1 MNKTTKT
8 SSPRASL
15 IKRRMLALHALIIAS
30 TKMYFR
36 NTTGVFFSLF
46 IPVILV
52 FVFGFL
58 FQSNDFK
65 SKITLTNYS
74 NTEISKK
81 FVESLKEVEAL
92 EVKEV
97 SEGEAADLLGRG
109 QADLQVIIPNTFG
122 EPDPATRNLMPAA
135 VRTYYNEG
143 NPQAGQTTS
152 LILAQI
158 VAGYNAQVTKS
169 PVVLSVKSEGVKT
182 NNLSQIDFFLP
193 GVIAMSIMQLGIFA
207 VAFAFVAYKT
217 TGQLR
222 RIQATPTRPMY
233 FVVAQG
239 ASRLMVSV
247 MQVLLLLALGMW
259 IFDAHLIGSLW
270 SFLLV
275 AALGSIVFLGIG
287 FAVAGWARDENQATP
302 VAQLIQ
308 FPMLF
313 LSGVFFP
320 REGLPQWLESIT
332 NILPLTFLVDALR
345 KIATEGASLLSVR
358 SELLGLVIWGIVIYI
373 IAALVFRWE

>member
-1 MNKTTKT
+1 MSKAKKTDT
-8 SSPRASL
+8 SL
-15 IKRRMLALHALIIAS
+15 LKRRLYALHALTIAS
-30 TKMYFR
+30 MKMYFR
-36 NTTGVFFSLF
+36 NKTGVFFTLF
-46 IPVILV
+46 IPVILI

-65 SKITLTNYS
+65 TDIAITNYS
-74 NTEISKK
+74 RTELSQK
-81 FVESLKEVEAL
+81 FVQSLKEVKAFT
-92 EVKEV
+92 VKEV

-109 QADLQVIIPNTFG
+109 QIDLQVIVPDTFG
-122 EPDPATRNLMPAA
+122 QPDPATRSLKPATIQ
-135 VRTYYNEG
+135 TYYNEG
-143 NPQAGQTTS
+143 NPQVGQTTN
-152 LILAQI
+152 LILSQI
-158 VAGYNAQVTKS
+158 VAGFNAQVTQA
-169 PVVLSVKSEGVKT
+169 PVVLSVESKGVKT

-239 ASRLMVSV
+239 TSRLIISV
-247 MQVLLLLALGMW
+247 VQVLLLLALGMW
-259 IFDAHLIGSLW
+259 IFDAHMIGSLL
-270 SFLLV
+270 SFLFV
-275 AALGSIVFLGIG
+275 AALGSAVFLGIG
-287 FAVAGWARDENQATP
+287 FAIAGWARDENQATP

-332 NILPLTFLVDALR
+332 RLLPLTFLVDALR
-345 KIATEGASLLSVR
+345 KIATEGASLWALH
-358 SELLGLVIWGIVIYI
+358 SELLGLLVWGVIIYI
-373 IAALVFRWE
+373 IATLVFRWE

>member
-1 MNKTTKT
+1 MSKSENRQE
-8 SSPRASL
+8 SRASL
-15 IKRRMLALHALIIAS
+15 IKRRLLALHALTIAS
-30 TKMYFR
+30 MKMYFR
-36 NTTGVFFSLF
+36 NITGVFFTLF
-46 IPVILV
+46 IPVILI

-65 SKITLTNYS
+65 TDIVITNYS
-74 NTEISKK
+74 DTELSQQ
-81 FVESLKEVEAL
+81 FVDSLKEVDAFVIIEAP
-92 EVKEV
+92 E
-97 SEGEAADLLGRG
+97 SEAADKLGRG
-109 QADLQVIIPNTFG
+109 QADLQVIIPKSFG
-122 EPDPATRNLMPAA
+122 LPDPTTRSLTPTA
-135 VRTYYNEG
+135 VQTYYNEA
-143 NPQAGQTTS
+143 NPQAGQTTN
-152 LILAQI
+152 LILSQI
-158 VAGYNAQVTKS
+158 VAGVNSQVTQA
-169 PVVLSVKSEGVKT
+169 PTVLSVKSEGVKT
-182 NNLSQIDFFLP
+182 NNLTQIDFFLP

-239 ASRLMVSV
+239 ASKLVISV
-247 MQVLLLLALGMW
+247 VQVLLLLALGVW
-259 IFDAHLIGSLW
+259 LFDANIIGSLL
-270 SFLLV
+270 SFLFV
-275 AALGSIVFLGIG
+275 AAVGSAVFLGIG
-287 FAVAGWARDENQATP
+287 FAIAGWARDENQATP

-332 NILPLTFLVDALR
+332 NLLPLTFLVDALR
-345 KIATEGASLLSVR
+345 KIATEGATLFSLHT
-358 SELLGLVIWGIVIYI
+358 ELLGLLVWGVVVYI

>member
-1 MNKTTKT
+1 MSKAKKPDT
-8 SSPRASL
+8 AL
-15 IKRRMLALHALIIAS
+15 LKRRIYALHALTVAS
-30 TKMYFR
+30 MKMYFR
-36 NTTGVFFSLF
+36 NKTGVFFTLF
-46 IPVILV
+46 IPVILI

-65 SKITLTNYS
+65 TDIAITNYS
-74 NTEISKK
+74 QTELSQK
-81 FVESLKEVEAL
+81 FVQSLKEVKAFT
-92 EVKEV
+92 VKEV

-109 QADLQVIIPNTFG
+109 QIDLQVIVPDTFG
-122 EPDPATRNLMPAA
+122 QPDPATRSLKPATIQ
-135 VRTYYNEG
+135 TYYNEG
-143 NPQAGQTTS
+143 NPQVGQTTN
-152 LILAQI
+152 LILSQI
-158 VAGYNAQVTKS
+158 VAGFNAQATQA
-169 PVVLSVKSEGVKT
+169 PVVLSVESKGVKT

-239 ASRLMVSV
+239 TSRLIISV
-247 MQVLLLLALGMW
+247 VQVLLLLALGMW
-259 IFDAHLIGSLW
+259 IFDAHMIGSLL
-270 SFLLV
+270 SFLFV
-275 AALGSIVFLGIG
+275 AALGSAVFLGIG
-287 FAVAGWARDENQATP
+287 FAIAGWARDENQATP

-332 NILPLTFLVDALR
+332 RLLPLTFLVDALR
-345 KIATEGASLLSVR
+345 KIATEGASLWALH
-358 SELLGLVIWGIVIYI
+358 SELLGLLVWGVIIYI
-373 IAALVFRWE
+373 IATLVFRWE

>member
-1 MNKTTKT
+1 MSSNSKHPESWT
-8 SSPRASL
+8 SL
-15 IKRRMLALHALIIAS
+15 VRRRLFAFHALTIAS
-30 TKMYFR
+30 MKMYFR
-36 NTTGVFFSLF
+36 NITGVFFTLF
-46 IPVILV
+46 IPVILI

-58 FQSNDFK
+58 FQSNDFTT
-65 SKITLTNYS
+65 KIIVTNYS
-74 NTEISKK
+74 ESELSRQ
-81 FVESLKEVEAL
+81 FVQSLKEVKAFEVREAP
-92 EVKEV
+92 E
-97 SEGEAADLLGRG
+97 SEAADNLGRG
-109 QADLQVIIPNTFG
+109 QVDLQVIIPKSFG
-122 EPDPATRNLMPAA
+122 VADPATHSLVPTA
-135 VRTYYNEG
+135 VQTYYNES
-143 NPQAGQTTS
+143 NPQAGQTTN
-152 LILAQI
+152 LILSQI
-158 VAGYNAQVTKS
+158 VAGINDKVTQA
-169 PVVLSVKSEGVKT
+169 PTILGVKSVGVKT

-239 ASRLMVSV
+239 VSRLAISV
-247 MQVLLLLALGMW
+247 VQVLLLLALGVW
-259 IFDAHLIGSLW
+259 IFDAHIIGSLV

-275 AALGSIVFLGIG
+275 AALGSAVFLGIG
-287 FAVAGWARDENQATP
+287 FAIAGWARDENQATP

-320 REGLPQWLESIT
+320 REGLPQWLERIT
-332 NILPLTFLVDALR
+332 NLLPLTFLVDALR
-345 KIATEGASLLSVR
+345 KIATEGATLFSLH
-358 SELLGLVIWGIVIYI
+358 SELLGLFVWGIVVYI

>member
-1 MNKTTKT
+1 MSKAKKPDT
-8 SSPRASL
+8 SL
-15 IKRRMLALHALIIAS
+15 LKRRIYALNALTVAS
-30 TKMYFR
+30 MKMYFR
-36 NTTGVFFSLF
+36 NKTGVFFTLF
-46 IPVILV
+46 IPVILI

-65 SKITLTNYS
+65 TDIAITNYS
-74 NTEISKK
+74 QTELSQK
-81 FVESLKEVEAL
+81 FVQSLKEVKAFT
-92 EVKEV
+92 VREV

-109 QADLQVIIPNTFG
+109 QIDLQVIVPDTFG
-122 EPDPATRNLMPAA
+122 QPDPATRNLKPATIQ
-135 VRTYYNEG
+135 TYYNEG
-143 NPQAGQTTS
+143 NPQVGQTTN
-152 LILAQI
+152 LILSQI
-158 VAGYNAQVTKS
+158 VAGFNAQVTQA
-169 PVVLSVKSEGVKT
+169 PVVLSVESKGVKT

-239 ASRLMVSV
+239 ASRLIISV
-247 MQVLLLLALGMW
+247 VQVLLLLALGMW
-259 IFDAHLIGSLW
+259 IFDAHMIGSLL
-270 SFLLV
+270 SFLFV
-275 AALGSIVFLGIG
+275 AALGSAVFLGIG
-287 FAVAGWARDENQATP
+287 FAIAGWARDENQATP

-332 NILPLTFLVDALR
+332 RLLPLTFLVDALR
-345 KIATEGASLLSVR
+345 KIATEGASLWALH
-358 SELLGLVIWGIVIYI
+358 SELLGLLVWGVIIYI
-373 IAALVFRWE
+373 IATLVFRWE

>member
-1 MNKTTKT
+1 MSQPEK
-8 SSPRASL
+8 PRNSRLAL
-15 IKRRMLALHALIIAS
+15 IKRRLYAFHALTVAS
-30 TKMYFR
+30 MKMYFR
-36 NTTGVFFSLF
+36 NITGVFFTLF
-46 IPVILV
+46 IPVILI

-58 FQSNDFK
+58 FQSNDFTT
-65 SKITLTNYS
+65 KIAITNYS
-74 NTEISKK
+74 DTELSRQ
-81 FVESLKEVEAL
+81 FVQSLKDVEAF
-92 EVKEV
+92 EVVEV
-97 SEGEAADLLGRG
+97 AESEAADQLGRG
-109 QADLQVIIPNTFG
+109 QADLQVIVPKTFG
-122 EPDPATRNLMPAA
+122 VPDPATRSLVPAA
-135 VRTYYNEG
+135 VQTYYNEG
-143 NPQAGQTTS
+143 NPQAGQTTN
-152 LILAQI
+152 LIVSQI
-158 VAGYNAQVTKS
+158 VAGYNTQVTQA
-169 PVVLSVKSEGVKT
+169 PIILSVKSEGVST

-239 ASRLMVSV
+239 VSRLVISV
-247 MQVLLLLALGMW
+247 IQVLLLLALGVW
-259 IFDAHLIGSLW
+259 IFNANIIGSLF

-275 AALGSIVFLGIG
+275 AALGSAVFLGIG

-332 NILPLTFLVDALR
+332 NLLPLTFLVDALR
-345 KIATEGASLLSVR
+345 KIATEGVSLLSLQT
-358 SELLGLVIWGIVIYI
+358 ELLGLFVWGIIVYI

>member
-1 MNKTTKT
+1 MSKAKKPDT
-8 SSPRASL
+8 SL
-15 IKRRMLALHALIIAS
+15 LKRRIYALNALTVAS
-30 TKMYFR
+30 MKMYFR
-36 NTTGVFFSLF
+36 NKTGVFFTLF
-46 IPVILV
+46 IPVILI

-65 SKITLTNYS
+65 TDIAITNYS
-74 NTEISKK
+74 QTELSQK
-81 FVESLKEVEAL
+81 FVQSLKEVKAFT
-92 EVKEV
+92 VREV

-109 QADLQVIIPNTFG
+109 QIDLQVIVPDTFG
-122 EPDPATRNLMPAA
+122 QPDPATRSLKPATIQ
-135 VRTYYNEG
+135 TYYNEG
-143 NPQAGQTTS
+143 NPQVGQTTN
-152 LILAQI
+152 LILSQI
-158 VAGYNAQVTKS
+158 VAGFNAQVTQA
-169 PVVLSVKSEGVKT
+169 PVVLSVESKGVKT

-239 ASRLMVSV
+239 TSRLIISV
-247 MQVLLLLALGMW
+247 VQVLLLLALGMW
-259 IFDAHLIGSLW
+259 IFDAHMIGSLL
-270 SFLLV
+270 SFLFV
-275 AALGSIVFLGIG
+275 AALGSAVFLGIG
-287 FAVAGWARDENQATP
+287 FAIAGWARDENQATP

-332 NILPLTFLVDALR
+332 RLLPLTFLVDALR
-345 KIATEGASLLSVR
+345 KIATEGASLWALH
-358 SELLGLVIWGIVIYI
+358 SELLGLLVWGVIIYI
-373 IAALVFRWE
+373 IATLVFRWE

>member
-1 MNKTTKT
+1 MSKSANRQE
-8 SSPRASL
+8 SRASL
-15 IKRRMLALHALIIAS
+15 VKRRLFALHALTVAS
-30 TKMYFR
+30 MKMYFR
-36 NTTGVFFSLF
+36 NITGVFFTLF
-46 IPVILV
+46 IPVILI

-65 SKITLTNYS
+65 TDIVITNYS
-74 NTEISKK
+74 DTELSRQ
-81 FVESLKEVEAL
+81 FVDSLKEVDAFVITDAPE
-92 EVKEV
+92 
-97 SEGEAADLLGRG
+97 SEAADKLGRG
-109 QADLQVIIPNTFG
+109 QADLQVIIPKSFG
-122 EPDPATRNLMPAA
+122 VPDPATRSLTPTA
-135 VRTYYNEG
+135 VQTYYNEA
-143 NPQAGQTTS
+143 NPQAGQTTN
-152 LILAQI
+152 LILSQI
-158 VAGYNAQVTKS
+158 VAGVNSQVTQA
-169 PVVLSVKSEGVKT
+169 PTVLSVKSEGVKT
-182 NNLSQIDFFLP
+182 NNLTQIDFFLP

-239 ASRLMVSV
+239 VSRLVISV
-247 MQVLLLLALGMW
+247 VQVLLLLALGVW
-259 IFDAHLIGSLW
+259 LFDANIIGSLL
-270 SFLLV
+270 SFLFV
-275 AALGSIVFLGIG
+275 AAVGSAVFLGIG
-287 FAVAGWARDENQATP
+287 FAIAGWARDENQATP

-332 NILPLTFLVDALR
+332 NLLPLTFLVDALR
-345 KIATEGASLLSVR
+345 KIATEGATLFSLHT
-358 SELLGLVIWGIVIYI
+358 ELLGLLVWGVVVYI

>member
-1 MNKTTKT
+1 MSKSANRQE
-8 SSPRASL
+8 SRVSL
-15 IKRRMLALHALIIAS
+15 VKRRLFALHALTVAS
-30 TKMYFR
+30 MKMYFR
-36 NTTGVFFSLF
+36 NITGVFFTLF
-46 IPVILV
+46 IPVILI

-65 SKITLTNYS
+65 TDIVITNYS
-74 NTEISKK
+74 DTELSRQ
-81 FVESLKEVEAL
+81 FVDSLKEVDAFVITDAPE
-92 EVKEV
+92 
-97 SEGEAADLLGRG
+97 SEAADKLGRG
-109 QADLQVIIPNTFG
+109 QADLQVIIPKSFG
-122 EPDPATRNLMPAA
+122 VPDPATRSLTPTA
-135 VRTYYNEG
+135 VQTYYNEA
-143 NPQAGQTTS
+143 NPQAGQTTN
-152 LILAQI
+152 LILSQI
-158 VAGYNAQVTKS
+158 VAGVNSQVTQA
-169 PVVLSVKSEGVKT
+169 PTVLSVKSEGVKT
-182 NNLSQIDFFLP
+182 NNLTQIDFFLP

-239 ASRLMVSV
+239 ASRLVISV
-247 MQVLLLLALGMW
+247 VQVLLLLALGVW
-259 IFDAHLIGSLW
+259 LFDANIIGSLL
-270 SFLLV
+270 SFLFV
-275 AALGSIVFLGIG
+275 AAVGSAVFLGIG
-287 FAVAGWARDENQATP
+287 FAIAGWARDENQATP

-332 NILPLTFLVDALR
+332 NLLPLTFLVDALR
-345 KIATEGASLLSVR
+345 KIATEGATLFSLHT
-358 SELLGLVIWGIVIYI
+358 ELLGLLVWGVVVYI

>member
-1 MNKTTKT
+1 MSKAKKTDT
-8 SSPRASL
+8 SL
-15 IKRRMLALHALIIAS
+15 LKRRLYALHALTVAS
-30 TKMYFR
+30 MKMYFR
-36 NTTGVFFSLF
+36 NKTGVFFTLF
-46 IPVILV
+46 IPVILI

-65 SKITLTNYS
+65 TDIAITNYS
-74 NTEISKK
+74 QTELSQK
-81 FVESLKEVEAL
+81 FVQSLKEVKAFT
-92 EVKEV
+92 VKEV

-109 QADLQVIIPNTFG
+109 QIDLQVIVPDTFG
-122 EPDPATRNLMPAA
+122 QPDPATHSLKPATIQ
-135 VRTYYNEG
+135 TYYNEG
-143 NPQAGQTTS
+143 NPQVGQTTN
-152 LILAQI
+152 LILSQI
-158 VAGYNAQVTKS
+158 VAGFNAQATQA
-169 PVVLSVKSEGVKT
+169 PVVLSVESKGVKT

-239 ASRLMVSV
+239 ASRLIISV
-247 MQVLLLLALGMW
+247 VQVLLLLALGMW
-259 IFDAHLIGSLW
+259 IFEAHMIGSLL
-270 SFLLV
+270 SFLVV
-275 AALGSIVFLGIG
+275 AALGSAVFLGIG
-287 FAVAGWARDENQATP
+287 FAIAGWARDENQATP

-332 NILPLTFLVDALR
+332 RLLPLTFLVDALR
-345 KIATEGASLLSVR
+345 KIATEGASLWALH
-358 SELLGLVIWGIVIYI
+358 SELLGLLVWGIIIYI
-373 IAALVFRWE
+373 IATLVFRWE

>member
-1 MNKTTKT
+1 MSQPEK
-8 SSPRASL
+8 PRNSRLAL
-15 IKRRMLALHALIIAS
+15 IKRRLYAFHALTVAS
-30 TKMYFR
+30 MKMYFR
-36 NTTGVFFSLF
+36 NITGVFFTLF
-46 IPVILV
+46 IPVILI

-58 FQSNDFK
+58 FQSNDFTT
-65 SKITLTNYS
+65 KIAITNYS
-74 NTEISKK
+74 DTELSRQ
-81 FVESLKEVEAL
+81 FVQSLKDVEAF
-92 EVKEV
+92 EVVEV
-97 SEGEAADLLGRG
+97 AESEAADQLGRG
-109 QADLQVIIPNTFG
+109 QADLQVIVPNTFG
-122 EPDPATRNLMPAA
+122 VPDPATRSLVPAA
-135 VRTYYNEG
+135 VQTYYNEA
-143 NPQAGQTTS
+143 NPQAGQTTN
-152 LILAQI
+152 LIVSQI
-158 VAGYNAQVTKS
+158 VAGYNTQVTQA
-169 PVVLSVKSEGVKT
+169 PVILSVKSEGVTT
-182 NNLSQIDFFLP
+182 NNLTQIDFFLP

-239 ASRLMVSV
+239 VSRLVISV
-247 MQVLLLLALGMW
+247 IQVLLLLALGVW
-259 IFDAHLIGSLW
+259 IFNANIIGSLF

-275 AALGSIVFLGIG
+275 AALGSAVFLGIG

-332 NILPLTFLVDALR
+332 NLLPLTFLVDALR
-345 KIATEGASLLSVR
+345 KIATEGATLLSLHT
-358 SELLGLVIWGIVIYI
+358 ELLGLFVWGIIVYI

>member
-1 MNKTTKT
+1 MSKAKKTDT
-8 SSPRASL
+8 SL
-15 IKRRMLALHALIIAS
+15 FKRRLYALHALTVAS
-30 TKMYFR
+30 MKMYFR
-36 NTTGVFFSLF
+36 NKTGVFFTLF
-46 IPVILV
+46 IPVILI

-65 SKITLTNYS
+65 TDIAITNYS
-74 NTEISKK
+74 QTELSQK
-81 FVESLKEVEAL
+81 FVQSLKEVKAFT
-92 EVKEV
+92 VREV

-109 QADLQVIIPNTFG
+109 QIDLQVIVPDTFG
-122 EPDPATRNLMPAA
+122 QPDPATRSLKPATIQ
-135 VRTYYNEG
+135 TYYNEG
-143 NPQAGQTTS
+143 NPQVGQTTN
-152 LILAQI
+152 LILSQI
-158 VAGYNAQVTKS
+158 VAGFNAQVTQA
-169 PVVLSVKSEGVKT
+169 PVVLSVESKGVKT

-239 ASRLMVSV
+239 TSRLIISV
-247 MQVLLLLALGMW
+247 VQVLLLLALGMW
-259 IFDAHLIGSLW
+259 IFDAHMIGSLL
-270 SFLLV
+270 SFLFV
-275 AALGSIVFLGIG
+275 AALGSAVFLGIG
-287 FAVAGWARDENQATP
+287 FAIAGWARDENQATP

-332 NILPLTFLVDALR
+332 RLLPLTFLVDALR
-345 KIATEGASLLSVR
+345 KIATEGASLWALH
-358 SELLGLVIWGIVIYI
+358 SELLGLLVWGVIIYI
-373 IAALVFRWE
+373 IATLVFRWE